1 METPIVCTLSAPE
14 LRRRRD
20 GLLRQ
25 VREQVLG
32 LRSLAG
38 GAAALALAGGAAA
51 LAREGVPAALAR
63 EVGAAAL
70 AREVGAAALAR
81 EVVPAAL
88 AREAVPAA
96 LALAGGAAALAREA
110 VPACTPEAGW
120 EVFELRFAAAEA
132 TVAAVLEL
140 VRLESRCCAFLRF
153 RVTLEPAGGP
163 VVLEIGG
170 PAGGARLLLHEME
183 LDPDGEVVAG

>member
-38 GAAALALAGGAAA
+38 GA
-51 LAREGVPAALAR
+51 
-63 EVGAAAL
+63 
-70 AREVGAAALAR
+70 
-81 EVVPAAL
+81 
-88 AREAVPAA
+88 AA

>member
-14 LRRRRD
+14 LRWRRD

-32 LRSLAG
+32 LRRLAAAG
-38 GAAALALAGGAAA
+38 PAGPAASSGVASVPPAEAALASVAA
-51 LAREGVPAALAR
+51 VAAP
-63 EVGAAAL
+63 G
-70 AREVGAAALAR
+70 
-81 EVVPAAL
+81 
-88 AREAVPAA
+88 
-96 LALAGGAAALAREA
+96 
-110 VPACTPEAGW
+110 EAGW
-120 EVFELRFAAAEA
+120 EGFELRFAAAEA

-163 VVLEIGG
+163 VLLEIGG
-170 PAGGARLLLHEME
+170 PAGGARLLLHEMA
-183 LDPDGEVVAG
+183 LDPDRELVSE